1 MPFPLDVRLQAL
13 VACQRYCC
21 LCHERKHTRLQCHHI
36 LPEADGGP
44 DTFENCIP
52 LCPDCHTEVMAFNPR
67 HLSGSTPYHRDE
79 LIRRRDDWYA
89 VVARRSHDL
98 ATHLHRTPTQY
109 PSNTAMSGRA
119 ALDYSSH
126 DGFFRLGSGSCEFL
140 THWSKADDTSIYC
153 YSDSTNLVLAVAPMG
168 TELSAISDASL
179 LDFTSR
185 VRTPRIGQLV
195 VFENHAS
202 RYAAARIAKI
212 EDDTRGASRD
222 WLEFDFWIL
231 ESGGDDFSQMA

>member
-1 MPFPLDVRLQAL
+1 MQLLRAVRMIWRPFYIERLRDTRRTRRFQAGP
-13 VACQRYCC
+13 
-21 LCHERKHTRLQCHHI
+21 HSTTR
-36 LPEADGGP
+36 
-44 DTFENCIP
+44 
-52 LCPDCHTEVMAFNPR
+52 VM
-67 HLSGSTPYHRDE
+67 T
-79 LIRRRDDWYA
+79 
-89 VVARRSHDL
+89 V
-98 ATHLHRTPTQY
+98 
-109 PSNTAMSGRA
+109 
-119 ALDYSSH
+119 
-126 DGFFRLGSGSCEFL
+126 FFRLGNGSCEFL
-140 THWSKADDTSIYC
+140 THWSKAGDTSIYC

-185 VRTPRIGQLV
+185 VRTPRIGQIV

-231 ESGGDDFSQMA
+231 ESGGDDFSQNA